1 MRVLIVEDEAYLADA
16 LQAGLRLESIAADIS
31 LDGDDALYR
40 IAVNDYDIVV
50 LDRDIPGTHG
60 DEVAAVVARD
70 FPAVRVIMLTAASRL
85 RDKVSG
91 FESGADDYLTKPFAI
106 EELVVRLRALAR
118 RPAAVATPVLE
129 LGDLRLDPF
138 RREVYRADRY
148 LRLTRKQF
156 AVLELLMRADG
167 GVVSA
172 ETMLEKV
179 WDENADPF
187 TTAPRVTVST
197 LRKALGD
204 PALIETVPG
213 VGYRMTGNGTS

>member
-1 MRVLIVEDEAYLADA
+1 VRVLIVEDEAYLADA

>member
-85 RDKVSG
+85 RDKISG